1 MTAED
6 KIKLITLGQ
15 QLSTVGAE
23 LRIAQLGLENM
34 VEQYGMSSDR
44 AVEAARQCGDLD
56 MRFSQLEEEFLA
68 LKEKYQK

>member
-34 VEQYGMSSDR
+34 VERYGMSSGR
-44 AVEAARQCGDLD
+44 AAEAARQCGDLAIL
-56 MRFSQLEEEFLA
+56 FSQLEEEFLA
-68 LKEKYQK
+68 LKEKYGK